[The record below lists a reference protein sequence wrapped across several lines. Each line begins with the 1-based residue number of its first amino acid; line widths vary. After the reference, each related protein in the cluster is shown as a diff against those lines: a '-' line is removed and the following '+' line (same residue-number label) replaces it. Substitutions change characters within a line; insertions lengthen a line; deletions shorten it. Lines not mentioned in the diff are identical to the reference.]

1 MRFPTCFLLVIA
13 ALWTAAAPAEAR
25 LGDSVTVAREMA
37 RRHGAKSVRV
47 YTDHPYPTDDR
58 ARVVA
63 VTWIAPDDGWTLEE
77 ANGFLK
83 LIVGHKRRI
92 MVKTSRA
99 EIGYVYTFRY
109 QDEIGA
115 RCVYEQNRVRE
126 ITATAPTFAE
136 ADASEAKSTTF
147 VFPMSP

>member
-1 MRFPTCFLLVIA
+1 MRIQTYFLLVIA
-13 ALWTAAAPAEAR
+13 ALWATTLPAEAR
-25 LGDSVTVAREMA
+25 LGDSVTVARDMA

-47 YTDHPYPTDDR
+47 YTDHPYATDEG

-63 VTWIAPDDGWTLEE
+63 VTWVAPDDGWTLEE
-77 ANGFLK
+77 ANAFLK
-83 LIVGHKRRI
+83 LIVGAKRRI

-99 EIGYVYTFRY
+99 DVGYVYTFRY

-126 ITATAPTFAE
+126 ITATAPTFVE
-136 ADASEAKSTTF
+136 ADAVAEQSTTF
-147 VFPMSP
+147 VFPLR